1 MNKKFKKY
9 IFISCTSTVEDL
21 VQILRIYA
29 LHFKVMLLQLL
40 KPEPLLEVKNVNIIV
55 QKVMKSLL
63 RILMTLIKIIIS
75 VIEINWINCSIKL
88 KEVIIY

>member
-40 KPEPLLEVKNVNIIV
+40 KPEPLEVKNVNIIV